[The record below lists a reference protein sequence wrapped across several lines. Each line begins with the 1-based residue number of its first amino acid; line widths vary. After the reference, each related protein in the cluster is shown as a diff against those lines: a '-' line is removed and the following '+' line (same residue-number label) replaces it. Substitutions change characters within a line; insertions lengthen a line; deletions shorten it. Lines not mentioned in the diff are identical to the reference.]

1 MTAKGSAQKARELE
15 KRLTSRS
22 NARRSWQ
29 RRMALVASTALSE
42 LIVRLIEI
50 SVALAVTLL
59 AFVPVLLCRL
69 AVQLP
74 AGKPVFVKR
83 TVFGCSGKPLT
94 LLSFSGLSGGM
105 ATLPWFLELFT
116 GRLALAGTAIRDW
129 QPSAPA
135 PEQGYISMV
144 KPGIISLWSV
154 RQSSR
159 IAHEGREATEWEYIF
174 SKHPVYDF
182 LLILRA
188 LPAMLFS
195 EGQAASSEIF
205 ELLGLKID
213 NMTMSD
219 AIGMM
224 RQALVEKRQSAI
236 FFVNPDC
243 LNQSITERDYRKAL
257 TAADRILPDGIG
269 LVIAGKLLGTPLR
282 ENINGTDML
291 PFLCTMAAAEKLSIF
306 LLGGKPGRAEMTG
319 DAISQ
324 NYGVAIAGAM
334 HGYFDH
340 EREST
345 AVIEAINSSKASIL
359 LVAFG
364 APLQE
369 KWIVRHR
376 AALRPTI
383 LMGVGGLFDFYSGNI
398 KRAPRWMREIGLEW
412 VYRIMQE
419 PGRMWKRYVV
429 GNPLFLYRVMKWKV
443 LERSSIT
450 ERTTE
455 NHGTRS
461 DCPA

>member
-1 MTAKGSAQKARELE
+1 MIAGSTAKEARKLE

-22 NARRSWQ
+22 KARRGWQ
-29 RRMALVASTALSE
+29 RRLAFAVSAALSE
-42 LIVRLIEI
+42 LIVRMIEI
-50 SVALAVTLL
+50 SVALAVTLI
-59 AFVPVLLCRL
+59 AFVPVLLYRF
-69 AVQLP
+69 AIRLP
-74 AGKPVFVKR
+74 AGKPLFARR
-83 TVFGCSGKPLT
+83 TVFGHSGKPLT
-94 LLSFSGLSGGM
+94 LLTFDGLSGGM

-116 GRLALAGTAIRDW
+116 GRLALAGTAIREW

-144 KPGIISLWSV
+144 KPGIISLWSI

-195 EGQAASSEIF
+195 ESQAASSEIF

-219 AIGMM
+219 AIRMM
-224 RQALVEKRQSAI
+224 QQALAEKRQAAI

-243 LNQSITERDYRKAL
+243 LNQSVTDRDYREAL
-257 TAADRILPDGIG
+257 TSADHILPDGIG
-269 LVIAGKLLGTPLR
+269 LVIAGKLLGTPLL

-291 PFLCTMAAAEKLSIF
+291 PFLCTMAAAEKFSIF

-319 DAISQ
+319 DAIAQ
-324 NYGVAIAGAM
+324 NYGVTVAGAM
-334 HGYFDH
+334 HGYFD
-340 EREST
+340 REKESA

-398 KRAPRWMREIGLEW
+398 QRAPRWMREIGLEW

-443 LERSSIT
+443 LGRSLNSDT
-450 ERTTE
+450 Y
-455 NHGTRS
+455 GT
-461 DCPA
+461 